1 MRVVELR
8 SDALLT
14 LVVGRVDD
22 VKVEQDASQL
32 LFVVCRATVFWQCA
46 CRCVRMRVVS
56 VATILE
62 CSRNGTHWH
71 ALARLVTQ

>member
-32 LFVVCRATVFWQCA
+32 LFVVCRATVF
-46 CRCVRMRVVS
+46 
-56 VATILE
+56 
-62 CSRNGTHWH
+62 
-71 ALARLVTQ
+71 